1 VAQPDQL
8 LAQLR
13 TQANTLRH
21 EADRLKA
28 QSTQAKVIFSFP
40 KSVSSSISD
49 PDPHTGRPKLSPKK
63 GKKEEISC
71 LKRFLKFI
79 LNILDLD
86 PPDSNSNSDP

>member
-1 VAQPDQL
+1 LNQSLAVFAPPPVEEDFFQEGAEVLAQPDQL

-13 TQANTLRH
+13 TQASSLRH

-63 GKKEEISC
+63 GKKEEI
-71 LKRFLKFI
+71 
-79 LNILDLD
+79 
-86 PPDSNSNSDP
+86 